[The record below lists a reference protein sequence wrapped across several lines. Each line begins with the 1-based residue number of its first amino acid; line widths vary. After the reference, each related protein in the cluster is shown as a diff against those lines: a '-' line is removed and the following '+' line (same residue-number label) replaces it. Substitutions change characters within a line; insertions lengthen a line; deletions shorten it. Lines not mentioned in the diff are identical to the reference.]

1 MHAILLY
8 FLNLFRPYPQKM
20 TVLFLQKEAL
30 CLAAFAKGRS
40 ETYEIQRYA
49 AAALPPP
56 LSGKKRWDD
65 PGAMA
70 ALIRE
75 ICQHKGIPLKALA
88 IVLSHGD
95 GFLSQL
101 ELPELP
107 EKEWKDAVLWEALQY
122 VPYEE
127 GTFGPVLEV
136 MGKKGSPLS
145 ALIAAAPLVE
155 LEFFECLADMLSCC
169 LVKIEPMALSLGRL
183 LPETERGTALV
194 LSREGTGGTLT
205 AYEKGLPIAS
215 ETWDTLPSAKVYGPY
230 YEKEK
235 AAGLSPEEEAQRW
248 KSQVKHLTSYL
259 DEAMELSFTDLFVW
273 GEKEAE
279 DAFLSTLAE
288 VTSLAVH
295 NFPSSGFGMAAERFE
310 QAHWK
315 LDRQK
320 ILPLLGAAQKGSPPY
335 YLDLQAGRDK
345 EKWLP
350 RRFIEPLTRAL
361 AAMTCVLA
369 VFLFS
374 SHLYLVHEKKQL
386 LEQKRAIS
394 LWKDRLF
401 QHRRTEQS
409 IHTLTEI
416 LSEAEKRTLSWH
428 TLLTELGTSLP
439 SECVLE
445 SVEDRRSSKGAILE
459 IRGKTRKRQPLFI
472 WTKDLSRLPAVKKVT
487 LGDME
492 GKDSQDKTGKALDF
506 TVLIHLEKGRT
517 HDGTD

>member
-1 MHAILLY
+1 
-8 FLNLFRPYPQKM
+8 
-20 TVLFLQKEAL
+20 
-30 CLAAFAKGRS
+30 
-40 ETYEIQRYA
+40 
-49 AAALPPP
+49 
-56 LSGKKRWDD
+56 
-65 PGAMA
+65 
-70 ALIRE
+70 
-75 ICQHKGIPLKALA
+75 
-88 IVLSHGD
+88 
-95 GFLSQL
+95 
-101 ELPELP
+101 
-107 EKEWKDAVLWEALQY
+107 
-122 VPYEE
+122 
-127 GTFGPVLEV
+127 
-136 MGKKGSPLS
+136 
-145 ALIAAAPLVE
+145 
-155 LEFFECLADMLSCC
+155 
-169 LVKIEPMALSLGRL
+169 
-183 LPETERGTALV
+183 
-194 LSREGTGGTLT
+194 
-205 AYEKGLPIAS
+205 
-215 ETWDTLPSAKVYGPY
+215 
-230 YEKEK
+230 
-235 AAGLSPEEEAQRW
+235 
-248 KSQVKHLTSYL
+248 
-259 DEAMELSFTDLFVW
+259 
-273 GEKEAE
+273 
-279 DAFLSTLAE
+279 
-288 VTSLAVH
+288 
-295 NFPSSGFGMAAERFE
+295 MAAERFE

-361 AAMTCVLA
+361 AARTCVLS

-409 IHTLTEI
+409 IHTLTEL

-506 TVLIHLEKGRT
+506 TVLIH
-517 HDGTD
+517 